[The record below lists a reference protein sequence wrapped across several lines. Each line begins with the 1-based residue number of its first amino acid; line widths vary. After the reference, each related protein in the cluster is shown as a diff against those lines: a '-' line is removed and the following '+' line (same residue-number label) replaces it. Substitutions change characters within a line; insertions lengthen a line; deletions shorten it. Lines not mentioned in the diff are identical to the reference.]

1 MNTRS
6 SSAATQPA
14 TLRGD
19 PSSKPS
25 AIPNPI
31 STVGL
36 TVVDP
41 PVAVV
46 VTPNAKCPP
55 AAPDDFEPFV
65 FTQVRAELGT
75 AATAVV
81 ADDPILVGGDGPT
94 IEETWAD
101 DVEDP
106 ADLDLA
112 AAVASARSCVK
123 TAGAEM
129 AKDATVCTVS
139 YAKDRKRVVNNF
151 IEALRKEAPK
161 YNRFLKKTSCV
172 PTFFHSDKPV
182 EVVFVMLSDA
192 NDKSKRIEKVRIL
205 NEMLIDWVAGM
216 KLKRSGKKVFKKW
229 HSPASINVTI
239 RKFLSAAKEY
249 CAWDYTI
256 AEFSFEGGFNAFFSK
271 LCEKRQREDVSFVT
285 NQNECYF

>member
-6 SSAATQPA
+6 SSAATQPT

-19 PSSKPS
+19 PSPKPS

-55 AAPDDFEPFV
+55 AASDDFEPFI

-81 ADDPILVGGDGPT
+81 ADDPVLVGGDGPT

-129 AKDATVCTVS
+129 AKDATVCSAS

-216 KLKRSGKKVFKKW
+216 KLKRSGKKV

-285 NQNECYF
+285 NRNERSF